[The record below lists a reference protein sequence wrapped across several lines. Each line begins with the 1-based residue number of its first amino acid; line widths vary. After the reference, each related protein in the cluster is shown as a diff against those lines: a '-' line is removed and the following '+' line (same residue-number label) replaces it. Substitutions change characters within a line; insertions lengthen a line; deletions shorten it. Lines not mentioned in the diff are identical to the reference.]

1 MSEFEKLQRLE
12 YKKNR
17 KKWIGI
23 HALAIAIALV
33 IALAS
38 FAVFDGM
45 NRTYYIEYAEGGQ
58 VDYKVNLKDN
68 HFFEEDF
75 AEKDRSYIASL
86 IQNISADFMY
96 ELKMDAK
103 RVTFDYRYRIDAHLI
118 VANQETGDFIFDPT
132 YEILP
137 EATATVDRGNT
148 VQINESVEIDYRK
161 YNDLATQ
168 FINTYNLQFATSTL
182 VVTLKVDVLTSCDEF
197 EENNSNSYVTSL
209 HIPLTEENFSI
220 FSTASSPNNAGNVLA
235 CGKAVAQKIF
245 LILGIIFA
253 VLTAILLM
261 LLAFFVYIT
270 QNEDVTYAGK
280 IRKLLSSYRS
290 FIQRINGPFDITGYQ
305 IVPIQSFDEMLGI
318 RDTLQAPLL
327 MCENEDQ
334 TMTQFLIPTETNILY
349 TFEIKVD
356 NYDEIYGIR
365 RDETPAKS
373 DAPQKFIDMIRQ
385 RVEAMLLPGHDNTK
399 E

>member
-1 MSEFEKLQRLE
+1 M
-12 YKKNR
+12 
-17 KKWIGI
+17 
-23 HALAIAIALV
+23 
-33 IALAS
+33 
-38 FAVFDGM
+38 
-45 NRTYYIEYAEGGQ
+45 
-58 VDYKVNLKDN
+58 VNLKDN